1 MLAVGVLIS
10 GSGTNLQAILDRI
23 ADGRLACHLR
33 LVISNRADAAG
44 LARAA
49 AAGVP
54 TQVIDHRAFARRED
68 FDQALV
74 DAFRDAGVELVVLAG
89 FDRLVTRVL
98 LTAFPRRIMN
108 IHPAL
113 LPAFKGLHAQRQAL
127 DYGVKVTGATVHFVD
142 EETDHGPIIIQGA
155 VAVAPDDTEESL
167 RDRVLTVEHEIYP
180 AAIQLFAEG
189 RLEVR
194 GRRVIVRGPEPPLA
208 PPSSDGEL
216 VPLEPPRTN
225 VTPRANVT
233 PGRPRGPGTD
243 RAVGRFG

>member
-23 ADGRLACHLR
+23 AAGRLACDLR
-33 LVISNRADAAG
+33 LVISNRAAAAG

-54 TQVIDHRAFARRED
+54 TRVVDHRAFARRED

-74 DAFRDAGVELVVLAG
+74 DCFGEAGVELVVLAG

-98 LTAFPRRIMN
+98 VAAFPHRIMN

-113 LPAFKGLHAQRQAL
+113 LPAFTGLHAQRQAL

-142 EETDHGPIIIQGA
+142 EATDHGPIIVQGA
-155 VAVAPDDTEESL
+155 VAVAPDDTEDTL
-167 RDRVLTVEHEIYP
+167 RARILAVEHEIYP
-180 AAIQLFAEG
+180 AAIQLYAEG

-194 GRRVIVRGPEPPLA
+194 GRRVVVRGAHPPLA
-208 PPSSDGEL
+208 PPL
-216 VPLEPPRTN
+216 IRW
-225 VTPRANVT
+225 
-233 PGRPRGPGTD
+233 
-243 RAVGRFG
+243 